1 MIRTLNRRLPGV
13 WATAERRQSALYW
26 LIMLLPLP
34 LAIYT
39 IGLGRYAIPTE
50 DVVRALVDYVTA
62 GENTSTQPDL
72 AYNIVTRIRLPR
84 IAAALVIGANLA
96 VTGTAFQGIFR
107 NPLVD
112 SNILGVTSGAG
123 FGAALALLL
132 LRSSFE
138 VQVFAFVFGLVAVML
153 SYFTSRLYH
162 TAPLLVLTL
171 VGILVGSFFSSLT
184 SLLKYVADPLDTLP
198 AITYWLMGGLTD
210 VTRGDIPAL
219 AIISLGGMAFLWG
232 VRWRLNVLS
241 MGDNEALALGLNP
254 TRLKLMI
261 IVCSTLMTAM
271 AVSVGGV
278 IGWVGLVIPTRRD
291 PGRAGSPAADT
302 STMALGAVFLL
313 LIDTM
318 SRTLLPAGVA
328 FSPAW

>member
-13 WATAERRQSALYW
+13 WATVERRQSALYW

-132 LRSSFE
+132 LRSSF
-138 VQVFAFVFGLVAVML
+138 
-153 SYFTSRLYH
+153 
-162 TAPLLVLTL
+162 
-171 VGILVGSFFSSLT
+171 
-184 SLLKYVADPLDTLP
+184 
-198 AITYWLMGGLTD
+198 
-210 VTRGDIPAL
+210 
-219 AIISLGGMAFLWG
+219 
-232 VRWRLNVLS
+232 
-241 MGDNEALALGLNP
+241 
-254 TRLKLMI
+254 
-261 IVCSTLMTAM
+261 
-271 AVSVGGV
+271 
-278 IGWVGLVIPTRRD
+278 
-291 PGRAGSPAADT
+291 
-302 STMALGAVFLL
+302 
-313 LIDTM
+313 
-318 SRTLLPAGVA
+318 
-328 FSPAW
+328 